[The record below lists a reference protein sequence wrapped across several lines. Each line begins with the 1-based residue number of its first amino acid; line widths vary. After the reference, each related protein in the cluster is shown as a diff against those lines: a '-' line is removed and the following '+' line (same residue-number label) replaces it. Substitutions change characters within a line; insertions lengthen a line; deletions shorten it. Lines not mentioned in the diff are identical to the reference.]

1 MSPMLLWS
9 IYTRQ
14 RCGKYEFTFF
24 IHTNV
29 ALNDLC
35 WQILFS
41 SLDSAMAVSMLMV
54 AGRFG
59 AVVGSNVSSI
69 LLDSYCEYTF
79 YVPGCLFGGKFR
91 ILSMNSHVFSSILRN
106 LLFQWVQ
113 WTFLHFRSTH
123 EKLTNFMHP
132 IDYIFC
138 KLLFLAAAFL
148 VYLIPYQ
155 ENQANKAKPRRTI
168 DPRASVIS
176 YR

>member
-14 RCGKYEFTFF
+14 RCGKYKFTLFNHKN
-24 IHTNV
+24 ITLDN
-29 ALNDLC
+29 LC
-35 WQILFS
+35 WQIFFS

-79 YVPGCLFGGKFR
+79 YVPGCLFGGKFC
-91 ILSMNSHVFSSILRN
+91 ILPMNSHVFSSILRSLRFN
-106 LLFQWVQ
+106 ESNGI
-113 WTFLHFRSTH
+113 TFLLNSRKTYQFHSSHWIYFC
-123 EKLTNFMHP
+123 NF
-132 IDYIFC
+132 
-138 KLLFLAAAFL
+138 LSLAAAFL